1 MNKNIIFYTVLSLI
15 VLSIQVLVLNR
26 IDLGFDQFS
35 YIQLMLYP
43 YLIMILP
50 YYNNKY
56 VNLLFAFGLGILV
69 DIFSGTLGIHAS
81 ATVFIAFLR
90 PYLLSMI
97 EPKEGYIKDT
107 MPSIRGQGISLIF
120 LQVSILVFVHHLF
133 LFSVEAFS
141 FVYLT
146 EIILK
151 TIFSFIV
158 STVII
163 MLAFLINNP
172 K

>member
-1 MNKNIIFYTVLSLI
+1 MNNKIVFYSLLSLI

-43 YLIMILP
+43 YLILLLP
-50 YYNNKY
+50 FYNNKY
-56 VNLLFAFGLGILV
+56 INLLYAFGLGILV

-81 ATVFIAFLR
+81 ASVFIAFLR
-90 PYLLSMI
+90 PFLLTLI
-97 EPKEGYIKDT
+97 EPKEGYTTGAI
-107 MPSIRGQGISLIF
+107 PSIKNQGVSWIF
-120 LQVSILVFVHHLF
+120 LQVSILVFLHHLF

-163 MLAFLINNP
+163 MLAFVIYNP